1 MKHDDMP
8 VAPNEEK
15 VQQEDLQS
23 EVRALGDEAF
33 TRRKDRFK
41 RIRTVIQ
48 LLILALSAAILINL
62 FFHLKTYHPY
72 DDSAVSAGRIRAS
85 LPSHTL
91 VSTASAIRRR

>member
-23 EVRALGDEAF
+23 EVQALGDEAF

-41 RIRTVIQ
+41 RIRTV
-48 LLILALSAAILINL
+48 
-62 FFHLKTYHPY
+62 
-72 DDSAVSAGRIRAS
+72 V
-85 LPSHTL
+85 
-91 VSTASAIRRR
+91 